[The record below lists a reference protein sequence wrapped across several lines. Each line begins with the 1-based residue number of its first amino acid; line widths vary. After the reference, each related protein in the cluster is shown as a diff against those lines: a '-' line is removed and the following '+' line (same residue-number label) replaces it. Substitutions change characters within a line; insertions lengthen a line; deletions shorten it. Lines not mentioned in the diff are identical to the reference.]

1 MRRGGIIGEIAGGR
15 ESENLYSLYPQ
26 GTAGGSHVHKRFFK
40 RGICPASIEVVIFVA
55 KDGTARGGAR
65 VGAGRKGKALKDKLI
80 EDGRASV
87 MTVPDDVE
95 AVEMP
100 PVKDYMKET
109 QRDGKP
115 LGAEDIYTDTWKW
128 LEKVGCAAFVNPLL
142 IEQYSMTVA
151 RWIQCEKAISEF
163 GMIGKHP
170 TTGAPMASPYV
181 SMSRDYQK
189 QINQV
194 WYEIYQIVKENCAGD
209 YTEKSEDPM
218 ENLLARRK
226 G

>member
-1 MRRGGIIGEIAGGR
+1 M
-15 ESENLYSLYPQ
+15 
-26 GTAGGSHVHKRFFK
+26 
-40 RGICPASIEVVIFVA
+40 A

-65 VGAGRKGKALKDKLI
+65 VGAGRKSKALTEKLI
-80 EDGRASV
+80 EGRDAQV
-87 MTVPDDVE
+87 MQIPADME

-100 PVKDYMKET
+100 PVKEYMKDA

-115 LGAEDIYTDTWKW
+115 LGAEDIYKDTWEW
-128 LEKVGCAAFVNPLL
+128 LKKVGCAAIVNPLL

-194 WYEIYQIVKENCAGD
+194 WFEIYQIVKENCAGD
-209 YTEKSEDPM
+209 YSEKFEDPM
-218 ENLLARRK
+218 ENLLAKRK